1 VRALVTGGTGFVG
14 SAVARELL
22 SEGYQVSCLVRS
34 CSDLRNLTGLD
45 VALVQG
51 ELGDMASLRGALRG
65 CQELYHVAAYYSTRP
80 EEAERMFA
88 VNALGSRN
96 VLGAAAG
103 AGLSRIVHT
112 STIGTIGRPAA
123 DKFQSTA
130 NTNQGEIET
139 CLGGRLPTE
148 GDVFDDWEKA
158 SPYVRSKLEAE
169 RVALELARQGAPIV
183 VVNPCA
189 PVGPRDSKP
198 SSTGARII
206 AYLEGRRPSFAT
218 GGINFV
224 AVEDVARGHVL
235 AAQRG
240 GVGERYILG
249 NAEGNLDL
257 ADFCALMERVS
268 GVCSPKAGE
277 RRGLGRARAILRGL
291 LRRERG
297 VGSGAADYRPDALT
311 ADPSKAI
318 RELGLP
324 QTPLE
329 AAFRQAVEW
338 FRAQGYV

>member
-1 VRALVTGGTGFVG
+1 MMRALVTGGTGFVG
-14 SAVARELL
+14 SAVVRELL
-22 SEGYQVSCLVRS
+22 SEGYQVSCLVRPA
-34 CSDLRNLTGLD
+34 SDLRNLAGLD

-51 ELGDMASLRGALRG
+51 DLSDVTSLREALRG

-88 VNALGSRN
+88 VNALGSRS
-96 VLGAAAG
+96 VLSAAAE

-112 STIGTIGRPAA
+112 STIGTIGRPA
-123 DKFQSTA
+123 
-130 NTNQGEIET
+130 
-139 CLGGRLPTE
+139 GGRLPTE
-148 GDVFDDWEKA
+148 EDVLGDWEKA
-158 SPYVRSKLEAE
+158 SPYVRSKLEGE
-169 RVALELARQGAPIV
+169 RAALELARQGAPIV

-189 PVGPRDSKP
+189 PVGPRDIKP

-206 AYLEGRRPSFAT
+206 AYLQGRRPSFLA

-224 AVEDVARGHVL
+224 AVEDVARGHLL
-235 AAQRG
+235 AAQHGR
-240 GVGERYILG
+240 VGKRYMLG

-257 ADFCALMERVS
+257 AGFCALMERVS
-268 GVCSPKAGE
+268 EVRLPKAGGGLAPD
-277 RRGLGRARAILRGL
+277 RFIRGLGRVRAILSGF

-297 VGSGAADYRPDALT
+297 TGPGVVDHRPEALT

>member
-1 VRALVTGGTGFVG
+1 MVRALVTGGTGFVG
-14 SAVARELL
+14 SAVVRELL
-22 SEGYQVSCLVRS
+22 GEGYQVSCLARPE
-34 CSDLRNLTGLD
+34 SDLRNLAGLD

-51 ELGDMASLRGALRG
+51 DLSDAPSLREALRG
-65 CQELYHVAAYYSTRP
+65 CQELYHVAAYYSTRL

-88 VNALGSRN
+88 VNALGSRS
-96 VLGAAAG
+96 VLSAAAE

-112 STIGTIGRPAA
+112 STIGTVGRPA
-123 DKFQSTA
+123 
-130 NTNQGEIET
+130 
-139 CLGGRLPTE
+139 GGRLPTE
-148 GDVFDDWEKA
+148 EDTFGDWQKA
-158 SPYVRSKLEAE
+158 SPYVRSKLEGE
-169 RVALELARQGAPIV
+169 RAALELARQGAPIV

-189 PVGPRDSKP
+189 PVGPRDIKP

-206 AYLEGRRPSFAT
+206 AYLQGRTPSFLA

-224 AVEDVARGHVL
+224 AVGDVARGHLL
-235 AAQRG
+235 AAKRG
-240 GVGERYILG
+240 RVGERYILG

-257 ADFCALMERVS
+257 ASFCVLLERAS
-268 GVCSPKAGE
+268 GVRLPKAGGGLAPPDLVGG
-277 RRGLGRARAILRGL
+277 RFTRGLERARAILRGL
-291 LRRERG
+291 LPHDRG
-297 VGSGAADYRPDALT
+297 VSPTAVDYRPEALT